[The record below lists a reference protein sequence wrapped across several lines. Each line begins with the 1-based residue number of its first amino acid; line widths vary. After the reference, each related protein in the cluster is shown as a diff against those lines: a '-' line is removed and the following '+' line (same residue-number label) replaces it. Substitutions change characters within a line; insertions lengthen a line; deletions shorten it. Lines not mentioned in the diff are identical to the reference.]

1 MIKIR
6 SLRNWLAI
14 GCAVTVLA
22 GGLTMIPKSSAASAD
37 TVSNGWEL
45 VKPDGSNPWDIGS
58 NGNILNTTRSVNYDS
73 NFLVRE
79 SEEAYGDYTVSAH
92 FELSAN
98 TVTTSGTTSQI
109 GLVPWYLDENNYITA
124 TIWWRNE
131 NWSGSR
137 DDTIINLLIYGKQ
150 DGQNLQVYDGN
161 VFARKEFTDFWVYNN
176 GSYFSGEDQEILE
189 RPINVEGG
197 WDFTVEKYHAGNT
210 TIGLEGDVM
219 RLVYTSRRRQR

>member
-1 MIKIR
+1 
-6 SLRNWLAI
+6 
-14 GCAVTVLA
+14 
-22 GGLTMIPKSSAASAD
+22 MIPKSSAAAAD

-161 VFARKEFTDFWVYNN
+161 VFAR
-176 GSYFSGEDQEILE
+176 
-189 RPINVEGG
+189 
-197 WDFTVEKYHAGNT
+197 
-210 TIGLEGDVM
+210 
-219 RLVYTSRRRQR
+219 